1 MEGAVTLRGHIGG
14 TQSHTQSRTHKSEGF
29 RYKETFILADTEA
42 GVQYKII
49 H

>member
-14 TQSHTQSRTHKSEGF
+14 TQTHTPSYTHKSEGL
-29 RYKETFILADTEA
+29 RHKGTIIYTDTEA
-42 GVQYKII
+42 GVQYKTV